1 MDLSII
7 NKNVAKIVELFGNSP
22 LYFNQICE
30 ISGIKSRNNL
40 LKNLNMLVEAGI
52 LKREHGKN
60 NTFYELDKT
69 NPLCASLM
77 RFISLMHVSDLVKDK
92 WYVQGC
98 SATPIHLMSAA
109 RSTVFMKEKLGFT
122 FSAFIYDVK
131 EENARMM
138 YKISDLERL
147 SSIFLEK
154 LKRNSKYFEEIKK
167 IYDEDMKLSYKFYS
181 EVDSGKLGDLSDQEL
196 FSYFRRAVDAIG
208 TAVGVGHVIEPFAL
222 ITDNILKDKIA
233 KYIPNQRELNE
244 KFVLLTTPSQK
255 SFSQESEDF
264 LHIISKSKEKDV
276 LIEEYIK
283 KFYWIRNSY
292 AGRYRLSKKE
302 VLEEAESL
310 KDRKASNI
318 DDLLK
323 KKKKALEEINLPKDI
338 ISHLNALEFLTYWQD
353 ERKKNILIGIDYMD
367 RLLEELSSRT
377 KIDIKTLR
385 YIMPMEINSNS
396 VKLKDEL
403 EERRKGSI
411 FFQIFSTFESG
422 GCVMSKEYHKM
433 KSFLDNH
440 DSAEVKALNGNAASL
455 GTVRGKAKIC
465 LTIESLSKVQE
476 GDILVASMTR
486 PEYLPAM
493 KKAAGFITDEGGI
506 TCHAAIVARE
516 MRKPCVIG
524 TKNATKVLKDGDLVE
539 IRASH
544 GQVIILEKA
553 N

>member
-77 RFISLMHVSDLVKDK
+77 RFISVMNTRDLVKDK

-98 SATPIHLMSAA
+98 NATPIHLMSAG
-109 RSTVFMKEKLGFT
+109 RSAAFLKERLGFS
-122 FSAFIYDVK
+122 FSAFLYDIK

-138 YKISDLERL
+138 YRISDLERL
-147 SSIFLEK
+147 SSIILEK
-154 LKRNSKYFEEIKK
+154 LKKNSKYFEEVKK
-167 IYDEDMKLSYKFYS
+167 IYDEDLKESYDFYN
-181 EVDSGKLGDLSDQEL
+181 EIDNKDLKYLSDDEL
-196 FSYFRRAVDAIG
+196 FAYFKRAVNATG
-208 TAVGVGHVIEPFAL
+208 NSVGLGHIIEPFAL
-222 ITDNILKDKIA
+222 ITDNLLKDKIS
-233 KYIPNQRELNE
+233 KYIPDQRKLNE
-244 KFVLLTTPSQK
+244 SFVFLTIPSQK

-264 LHIISKSKEKDV
+264 LHNISKSKDKESLAD
-276 LIEEYIK
+276 EYIK
-283 KFYWIRNSY
+283 NFYWIRNSY
-292 AGRYRLSKKE
+292 SGRYILTRKE
-302 VLEEAESL
+302 VLEEAEEMKNKRS
-310 KDRKASNI
+310 SNI
-318 DDLLK
+318 DELLK
-323 KKKKALEEINLPKDI
+323 KKQKIINELNLSKDI
-338 ISHLNALEFLTYWQD
+338 IVHLNALEFLTYWQD
-353 ERKKNILIGIDYMD
+353 VRKKHILIAIDYMD
-367 RLLEELSSRT
+367 RLLEELSKRT
-377 KIDIKTLR
+377 SIDIKILR
-385 YIMPMEINSNS
+385 YIMPIEINRDSI
-396 VKLKDEL
+396 KIKDEL
-403 EERRKGSI
+403 EERRKGSL
-411 FFQIFSTFESG
+411 FFQKFDSFETG
-422 GCVMSKEYHKM
+422 GCITGKDYARIKV
-433 KSFLDNH
+433 FLESID
-440 DSAEVKALNGNAASL
+440 ATETKVINGNAASL

-524 TKNATKVLKDGDLVE
+524 TKNATKILKDGDLVE
-539 IRASH
+539 IKASH
-544 GQVIILEKA
+544 GQIIILEKA